1 MTTVFNSS
9 EEYKYA
15 VVEFIE
21 ENDCKNN
28 GPSPSVAGST
38 TSQYIWRHSAASQP
52 WADKHCSA
60 NPTKVDDIE
69 SFILQRL
76 CYTYQKKILDFFY
89 SNYAVFNR
97 VSGASTTK
105 AVNKVDDIKSFFL

>member
-1 MTTVFNSS
+1 MLHTVALEKIDRSRLIQREARLS
-9 EEYKYA
+9 R
-15 VVEFIE
+15 
-21 ENDCKNN
+21 
-28 GPSPSVAGST
+28 SVAT
-38 TSQYIWRHSAASQP
+38 PDH
-52 WADKHCSA
+52 
-60 NPTKVDDIE
+60 KVDDIE

>member
-1 MTTVFNSS
+1 MYDNVFNSS

-21 ENDCKNN
+21 ENDVRTMAPVPLSWFN
-28 GPSPSVAGST
+28 
-38 TSQYIWRHSAASQP
+38 YIWRHSAASQP